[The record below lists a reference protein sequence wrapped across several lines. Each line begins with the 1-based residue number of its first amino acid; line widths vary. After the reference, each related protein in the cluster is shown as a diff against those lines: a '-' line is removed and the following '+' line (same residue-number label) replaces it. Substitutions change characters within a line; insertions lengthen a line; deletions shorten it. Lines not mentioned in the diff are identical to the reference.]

1 MRLERSLMLTSACS
15 AKRWRVTRRSSR
27 ARTASRRRGPSCSR
41 SSAARPRSSPTSPAV
56 GGRPRPRGSRP
67 RSAAGIRPR
76 KGRRKHERDTGP
88 QGVRRALRRRRAA
101 GGTMSAPGP
110 ALLLAGDVGA
120 TKTNLALFTTAG
132 GVLTSVAEANFVN
145 GGYGGLEDV
154 VRAFLARGAS
164 APTAACFGVAGPV
177 AEGRAR
183 MPNLGWLIDAAS
195 LGRLFALERVVLLND
210 LEATAYGIA
219 VLPPEQ
225 LVVLNPGVPRPG
237 GNAALIAAGTGLGE
251 AVLYWDG
258 TRHRVSASEAGHA
271 DFAPRD
277 VEQIAILGRLM
288 ERFGHVS
295 WERVVSGPGLH
306 NIYAALAVAEAP
318 EVAARIAAAE
328 DASATITE
336 LGLAGASARCTRALD
351 VFVSAYGAEAG
362 NLALRALATG
372 GVHVGGGIAPKIV
385 GKLADGTFM
394 RAFTAKG
401 RFADW
406 LGRIP
411 VKVILDPKTAL
422 RGAAAYLASVEARS

>member
-1 MRLERSLMLTSACS
+1 S

-132 GVLTSVAEANFVN
+132 GVL
-145 GGYGGLEDV
+145 
-154 VRAFLARGAS
+154 
-164 APTAACFGVAGPV
+164 
-177 AEGRAR
+177 
-183 MPNLGWLIDAAS
+183 
-195 LGRLFALERVVLLND
+195 LND

-277 VEQIAILGRLM
+277 VEQIAILGRLV

-401 RFADW
+401 RF
-406 LGRIP
+406 
-411 VKVILDPKTAL
+411 
-422 RGAAAYLASVEARS
+422 